1 MSFRAQEQALFDL
14 LFDTNLR
21 ERFCRDPRRALA
33 AYGLSEAEQR
43 DFDAIRPDGLRFDA
57 ELRVDLILAQ
67 ACRTYPLTFS
77 LASSLSDGVAM
88 LRELVDVQTMRTPP
102 NKRFT
107 RFGMRYREKLAT
119 RLARENFPAAMQ
131 TDWLA
136 IVDAEVGMAWT
147 AAGLRQVALGALVPE
162 ERGDIPADWTDRPVK
177 VADHVSASMLPAP
190 YERLKQA
197 LCPCTGAG
205 LWHHLGLEPLPVRVR
220 DGILRERDP
229 RVLAARARLVQASAC
244 EPVADHV
251 IAELAEG
258 FAPLLS
264 HLDGRQTVR
273 SLLRA
278 LREAGAPEALLA
290 SVESGFGQLI
300 RSGMLALA

>member
-1 MSFRAQEQALFDL
+1 MSFRAQEHALFDL
-14 LFDTNLR
+14 LFDAALR
-21 ERFCRDPRRALA
+21 ERFCREPRQALA

-77 LASSLSDGVAM
+77 LASSLPDGIAQ

-102 NKRFT
+102 YERFT
-107 RFGMRYREKLAT
+107 RFGMRYRE
-119 RLARENFPAAMQ
+119 RLAAALAKAGLPSAIQ
-131 TDWLA
+131 ADWLA

-147 AAGLRQVALGALVPE
+147 AAGLRQIAVGALLPE
-162 ERGDIPADWTDRPVK
+162 EPDEPPADWADRPVK
-177 VADHVSASMLPAP
+177 VAAHVSASMLPAP
-190 YERLKQA
+190 YSALKQA
-197 LCPCTGAG
+197 LCPCTGSG
-205 LWHHLGLEPLPVRVR
+205 LWHHLGQQPLQASLRDRV
-220 DGILRERDP
+220 LRARDP
-229 RVLAARARLVQASAC
+229 RVLVARARLVQASAC

-251 IAELAEG
+251 IAELPEG
-258 FAPLLS
+258 FAPLLA

-300 RSGMLALA
+300 RSGMLGLT